1 MHRVD
6 SPGSVNGLFQN
17 GNPVVGQQATQL
29 LADWFNDM
37 QENLAKVVEDAG
49 LELEKGNWDLL
60 RDAIILMIA
69 GVVGDGAGAV
79 PTTLT
84 VTGGGLATGGGDL
97 TINRVITVTKASSA
111 DVAAGTD
118 DTKAVTPLALAGG
131 IGGRVLAGTGYA
143 TFLGGV
149 ILQWTTAFASANGST
164 NITLPT
170 TFPNQCVFADF
181 SGGSALTNAQD
192 NDPVV
197 IGRSVSALTVFSAR
211 DDGVSGT
218 VFAIGF

>member
-29 LADWFNDM
+29 LADWFNDT
-37 QENLAKVVEDAG
+37 QENLLKVIEDAG
-49 LELEKGNWDLL
+49 LEPEKGNWDLL
-60 RDAIILMIA
+60 RDAIVLMIA
-69 GVVGDGAGAV
+69 GVVGDGEGAV

-84 VTGGGLATGGGDL
+84 VTGAGLATGGGDL
-97 TINRVITVTKASSA
+97 TTNRVITVTKASA
-111 DVAAGTD
+111 AEVGAGVRDDV
-118 DTKAVTPLALAGG
+118 AVTPLGLAGG
-131 IGGRVLAGTGYA
+131 IGGRVLAATGYA

-149 ILQWTTAFASANGST
+149 ILQWTTAFANANGST
-164 NITLPT
+164 TITLPI

-181 SGGSALTNAQD
+181 AGGSALTNAQD

-197 IGRSVSALTVFSAR
+197 IGRSASALTVFSAR
-211 DDGVSGT
+211 DDNVSGV

>member
-29 LADWFNDM
+29 LADWFNDT
-37 QENLAKVVEDAG
+37 QENLLKVIEDAG
-49 LELEKGNWDLL
+49 LEPEKGNWDLL
-60 RDAIILMIA
+60 RDAIVLMIA
-69 GVVGDGAGAV
+69 GVVGDGEGAV

-97 TINRVITVTKASSA
+97 TTNRVITVTKASSA
-111 DVAAGTD
+111 EVGAGVRDDV
-118 DTKAVTPLALAGG
+118 AVTPLGLAGG
-131 IGGRVLAGTGYA
+131 IGGRVLAATGYA

-149 ILQWTTAFASANGST
+149 ILQWTTAFANANGST
-164 NITLPT
+164 TITLPT

-181 SGGSALTNAQD
+181 AGGSALTNAQD

-197 IGRSVSALTVFSAR
+197 IGRSASALTVFSAR
-211 DDGVSGT
+211 DDNVSGV

>member
-6 SPGSVNGLFQN
+6 TPGSVNGLFQN

-29 LADWFNDM
+29 LADWFNDT
-37 QENLAKVVEDAG
+37 QENLLKVIEDAG
-49 LELEKGNWDLL
+49 LEPEKGNWDLL
-60 RDAIILMIA
+60 RQAIILMIA
-69 GVVGDGAGAV
+69 GVVGDGEGAV

-97 TINRVITVTKASSA
+97 TTNRVITVPKASSA
-111 DVAAGTD
+111 EVATGTD
-118 DTKAVTPLALAGG
+118 DTKAITPLALTGG

-149 ILQWTTAFASANGST
+149 ILQWTTAFANANGST
-164 NITLPT
+164 TVTLPT
-170 TFPNQCVFADF
+170 TFPSQCVFADF
-181 SGGSALTNAQD
+181 AGGSALTNAQD

-197 IGRSVSALTVFSAR
+197 TGRSASALTIFSAR
-211 DDGVSGT
+211 DDAVSGV

>member
-29 LADWFNDM
+29 LADWFNDT
-37 QENLAKVVEDAG
+37 QENLLKVIEDAG
-49 LELEKGNWDLL
+49 LEPEKGNWDLL
-60 RDAIILMIA
+60 RDAIVLMIA
-69 GVVGDGAGAV
+69 GVVGDGEGAV

-84 VTGGGLATGGGDL
+84 VTGAGLATGGGDL
-97 TINRVITVTKASSA
+97 TTNRVITVTKASA
-111 DVAAGTD
+111 AEVGAGVRDDV
-118 DTKAVTPLALAGG
+118 AVTPLGLAGG
-131 IGGRVLAGTGYA
+131 IGGRVLAATGYA

-149 ILQWTTAFASANGST
+149 ILQWTTAFANANGST
-164 NITLPT
+164 TITLPT

-181 SGGSALTNAQD
+181 AGGSALTNAQD

-197 IGRSVSALTVFSAR
+197 IGRSASALTVFSAR
-211 DDGVSGT
+211 DDNVSGV